1 MLKISKC
8 LYCRKGSSFY
18 WKVRT
23 LKVWNCK
30 EQGVTCSFISY
41 LCGYCP
47 FGALSPLGF
56 SLGFDPLLSSV
67 LSLVYE
73 LFTGSPTVYET
84 HLLSL
89 LQLSYLVNTLTL
101 VILESQ
107 VTGLPNP
114 AHLLVERQNA
124 DPCPWSDFHT
134 DLRNPRCQSAL
145 GTLKTEAGSWGPGL
159 LGQAGLLWSLCRLR
173 APIAVS
179 QECANHRY
187 RRRKGSLLGFVVW
200 GKGKIEL
207 PFVFLPEIII
217 LPWKLVSTIRFGEI
231 ESFLVRAPGFFVCLL
246 FNEPSKVSQ
255 SNAGSWYLCWN
266 KLSNSS
272 G

>member
-18 WKVRT
+18 WKGGT

-41 LCGYCP
+41 LCGYCA

-73 LFTGSPTVYET
+73 LFTGSPTVYAT
-84 HLLSL
+84 NLLSL
-89 LQLSYLVNTLTL
+89 LRLSYLVNTLTL

-124 DPCPWSDFHT
+124 DPCHWSDFHT
-134 DLRNPRCQSAL
+134 VISEIPGAGVLWGHWRWRPVSGALDSLAKQVCFGRCAD
-145 GTLKTEAGSWGPGL
+145 WGL
-159 LGQAGLLWSLCRLR
+159 L
-173 APIAVS
+173 
-179 QECANHRY
+179 
-187 RRRKGSLLGFVVW
+187 
-200 GKGKIEL
+200 
-207 PFVFLPEIII
+207 
-217 LPWKLVSTIRFGEI
+217 
-231 ESFLVRAPGFFVCLL
+231 
-246 FNEPSKVSQ
+246 
-255 SNAGSWYLCWN
+255 
-266 KLSNSS
+266 
-272 G
+272 

>member
-1 MLKISKC
+1 MWSLLKDERPQIKAIFVWKPEKLLSGEARTEKETGQVMLNISKC
-8 LYCRKGSSFY
+8 LSCRKGSSCY
-18 WKVRT
+18 WKGRT

-30 EQGVTCSFISY
+30 EQGVACSFISY

-84 HLLSL
+84 NLLSL

-101 VILESQ
+101 VILEAQ

-134 DLRNPRCQSAL
+134 GSQKPQVPECSGD
-145 GTLKTEAGSWGPGL
+145 TEDGGRFQGP
-159 LGQAGLLWSLCRLR
+159 WT
-173 APIAVS
+173 P
-179 QECANHRY
+179 
-187 RRRKGSLLGFVVW
+187 
-200 GKGKIEL
+200 
-207 PFVFLPEIII
+207 
-217 LPWKLVSTIRFGEI
+217 
-231 ESFLVRAPGFFVCLL
+231 
-246 FNEPSKVSQ
+246 
-255 SNAGSWYLCWN
+255 
-266 KLSNSS
+266 
-272 G
+272 